1 MWESFRAIRPLHQ
14 NNSANDKDIDEA
26 TDGVTESFPSGSPT
40 RWLPCCSDLECFSGL
55 IIELEMIE
63 TGEDLRDHQVKPT
76 HFTYAVAERPC
87 FNVIYPDLW
96 LQPASWIS
104 VQFSCDS
111 TSLCRRLFKLWTH
124 LSGVRH
130 TLSSSSLGPTLQECL
145 GAEDARAIVWGTG
158 HLGKNSEDSVRC
170 LSS

>member
-130 TLSSSSLGPTLQECL
+130 TLSSSSLEPTL
-145 GAEDARAIVWGTG
+145 
-158 HLGKNSEDSVRC
+158 
-170 LSS
+170 